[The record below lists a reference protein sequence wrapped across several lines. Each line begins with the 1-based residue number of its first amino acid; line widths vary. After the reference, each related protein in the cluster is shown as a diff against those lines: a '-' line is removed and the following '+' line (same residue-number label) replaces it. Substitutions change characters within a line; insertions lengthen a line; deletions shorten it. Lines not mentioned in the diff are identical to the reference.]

1 MFSWFKSLMGPRVG
15 PDEWFRA
22 AFVGDTDALRRML
35 AGDPDLLN
43 SVSDERQ
50 RVTALHA
57 ATWAGQPQFKGPYF
71 EALTHKLVSL
81 TSQTVCNTILIM
93 LSLPF
98 L

>member
-1 MFSWFKSLMGPRVG
+1 MFSWFKSLRGPRVG
-15 PDEWFRA
+15 PDEWFVA
-22 AFVGDTDALRRML
+22 ALAGDTDALRRML

-43 SVSDERQ
+43 SVTDERQ

-57 ATWAGQPQFKGPYF
+57 ATWTGKPQCVEF
-71 EALTHKLVSL
+71 LLSQNVDVN
-81 TSQTVCNTILIM
+81 SQTVCNTILIM